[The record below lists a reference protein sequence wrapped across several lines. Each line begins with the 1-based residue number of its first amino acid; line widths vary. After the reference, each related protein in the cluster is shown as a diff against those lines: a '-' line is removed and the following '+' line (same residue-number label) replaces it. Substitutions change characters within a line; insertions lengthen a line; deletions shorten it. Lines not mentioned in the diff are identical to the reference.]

1 MSEQSPYIIGVDI
14 GTSSAK
20 TIGLGLQN
28 EEVIGVFQQAYTTH
42 YPQPGYAEQDPLLLL
57 DAVKKGIREVVAT
70 AGYPPAAISFSS
82 AMHSI
87 MAIDSEGKA
96 LTPLLLWADNRSEP
110 QALALRDTEAGKR
123 LYRQTGTPIHAMS
136 PLCKLRWMREEQ
148 PALFARAAIFPGI
161 KEYIVYHF
169 FGRYIS
175 DHSIASATGLF
186 DIAALQWHPEALAY
200 AGITAAQLPEPV
212 PVTYRLPELLPSVAE
227 ELGIPAAT
235 PFIIGGSDGCLAQL
249 GSHALDAGHATI
261 TIGTS
266 GAVRMAGSRPETD
279 AHGRLFTYLLT
290 DDVYITG
297 GATNNGGAL
306 LPWLVRDFLRMPLT
320 ALQPLVE
327 EALQTDM
334 GRLLCL
340 PYLLGER
347 APIWNSHATAAFV
360 GIQPVHTAAHF
371 MRAMLEGI
379 CFTLLSIRLA
389 LSETAGPVQR
399 ISVSGGF
406 TATPGWIQLL
416 ADIFGEEMVLN
427 QQNDASALGA
437 IMLAANVLGL
447 PIGNGEKPAMTVF
460 YPDKAK
466 YEGYQQQ
473 YNRYL
478 RLYEALKAAGEQ

>member
-57 DAVKKGIREVVAT
+57 DAVKKGIREVAAA

-87 MAIDSEGKA
+87 MAIDSEGNA

-123 LYRQTGTPIHAMS
+123 LYRQTGTPVHAMS
-136 PLCKLRWMREEQ
+136 PLCKLRWIREEQ
-148 PALFARAAIFPGI
+148 PALFARAAIFPGM
-161 KEYIVYHF
+161 KEYIIYHF

-186 DIAALQWHPEALAY
+186 DIAALQWHPEALEY

-212 PVTYRLPELLPSVAE
+212 PVTCRLPELLPAVAA

-279 AHGRLFTYLLT
+279 AYGRLFTYLLT
-290 DDVYITG
+290 DEVYITG
-297 GATNNGGAL
+297 GATNNGGTL

-327 EALQTDM
+327 EALQTDT

-379 CFTLLSIRLA
+379 CFTLLSIRRA
-389 LSETAGPVQR
+389 LSETTGPVRR

-416 ADIFGEEMVLN
+416 ADIFGEEMILN

-447 PIGNGEKPAMTVF
+447 PVGNGQKPVTTVF
-460 YPDKAK
+460 YPDKGK
-466 YEGYQQQ
+466 YAHYQQQ

-478 RLYEALKAAGEQ
+478 RLYDALKTVGEQ

>member
-1 MSEQSPYIIGVDI
+1 MSDQTPYIIGADI

-20 TIGLGLQN
+20 TIGLRLQN
-28 EEVIGVFQQAYTTH
+28 GAVAGVFQQAYATR

-57 DAVKKGIREVVAT
+57 DAVKKGIREVVSR
-70 AGYPPAAISFSS
+70 AGHPPAAISFSS

-87 MAIDSEGKA
+87 MAADGDGQA
-96 LTPLLLWADNRSEP
+96 LTPLILWADNRSEP

-123 LYRQTGTPIHAMS
+123 LYRQTGTPVHAMS
-136 PLCKLRWMREEQ
+136 PLCKLRWLREQQ

-161 KEYIVYHF
+161 KEYIIHHF
-169 FGRYIS
+169 FGRYYS

-186 DIAALQWHPEALAY
+186 DIAGLQWSREALDY

-212 PVTYRLPELLPSVAE
+212 PATFRLPPLLPAVAA
-227 ELGIPAAT
+227 ELGIPADT

-249 GSHALDAGHATI
+249 GSHALDPGHATV

-266 GAVRMAGSRPETD
+266 GAVRMASSRPQTD

-306 LPWLVRDFLRMPLT
+306 LQWLVRDFLRMPLT
-320 ALQPLVE
+320 ALQPLVD
-327 EALQTDM
+327 EALQTDT
-334 GRLLCL
+334 GPLLCL

-360 GIQPVHTAAHF
+360 GIQPGHTAAHF

-379 CFTLLSIRLA
+379 CFALLSIRQA
-389 LSETAGPVQR
+389 LTETAGPVRR

-416 ADIFGEEMVLN
+416 ADVFGQEMTLD
-427 QQNDASALGA
+427 QQNDASAMGA
-437 IMLAANVLGL
+437 IILAANVLQL
-447 PIGNGEKPAMTVF
+447 PFGAWEGTPAMIF
-460 YPDKAK
+460 SPDKEK
-466 YEGYQQQ
+466 YEGYQQK
-473 YNRYL
+473 YGRFL
-478 RLYEALKAAGEQ
+478 RLYEAVKEI

>member
-1 MSEQSPYIIGVDI
+1 MSEQTPYIIGVDI

-20 TIGLGLQN
+20 TIGLTLQN
-28 EEVIGVFQQAYTTH
+28 EGVAEVFQQAYATR

-57 DAVKKGIREVVAT
+57 DAVKKGIRGVVSR
-70 AGYPPAAISFSS
+70 AGRPPAAISFSS

-87 MAIDSEGKA
+87 MAVDSAGQA
-96 LTPLLLWADNRSEP
+96 LTPLVLWADNRSEP
-110 QALALRDTEAGKR
+110 QALALRDTEAGKK
-123 LYRQTGTPIHAMS
+123 LYRQTGTPVHAMS

-161 KEYIVYHF
+161 KEYIIYHF
-169 FGRYIS
+169 FGRYYS

-186 DIAALQWHPEALAY
+186 DIAALQWSPEALAY

-212 PVTYRLPELLPSVAE
+212 PVTFRLPPLLPAVAA
-227 ELGIPAAT
+227 ELGIPADT

-249 GSHALDAGHATI
+249 GSRALDPGHATL

-266 GAVRMAGSRPETD
+266 GALRMAASRPQTD

-306 LPWLVRDFLRMPLT
+306 LQWLVRDFLRMPLT

-327 EALQTDM
+327 EALLTAT
-334 GRLLCL
+334 GPLLCL

-360 GIQPVHTAAHF
+360 GIQPGHTAAHF
-371 MRAMLEGI
+371 MRALLEGI
-379 CFTLLSIRLA
+379 CFNLLHIRQA
-389 LSETAGPVQR
+389 LTETAGPVQQ

-416 ADIFGEEMVLN
+416 ADIFGQEMTLD
-427 QQNDASALGA
+427 QQNDASATGA
-437 IMLAANVLGL
+437 VMLAANVLQL
-447 PIGNGEKPAMTVF
+447 PFGAGEGKSAKVF
-460 YPDKAK
+460 SPDREK
-466 YEGYQQQ
+466 YGAYQQ
-473 YNRYL
+473 RYERFL
-478 RLYEALKAAGEQ
+478 RLYEAIKEV

>member
-1 MSEQSPYIIGVDI
+1 MSEQTPYIIGVDI

-20 TIGLGLQN
+20 TIGLAPQK
-28 EEVIGVFQQAYTTH
+28 EVVVGVYQQAYATR

-57 DAVKKGIREVVAT
+57 NAVKKGIREVVSQ
-70 AGYPPAAISFSS
+70 AGRPPAAVSFSS

-87 MAIDSEGKA
+87 MAVDRQGNA
-96 LTPLLLWADNRSEP
+96 LTPLILWADNRSEP
-110 QALALRDTEAGKR
+110 QALALRDTEAGRR
-123 LYRQTGTPIHAMS
+123 LYRQTGTPVHAMS
-136 PLCKLRWMREEQ
+136 PLCKLRWMGETQ

-161 KEYIVYHF
+161 KEYILYHF

-186 DIAALQWHPEALAY
+186 DIATLQWSPEALEY

-212 PVTYRLPELLPSVAE
+212 PATFRLPPLLPAVAA
-227 ELGIPAAT
+227 ELGIPADT

-249 GSHALDAGHATI
+249 GSRALGPGHATI

-266 GAVRMAGSRPETD
+266 GAVRMASSRPQTD

-306 LPWLVRDFLRMPLT
+306 LQWLVRDFLRMPLT

-327 EALQTDM
+327 EALQTDT
-334 GRLLCL
+334 GSLLCL

-347 APIWNSHATAAFV
+347 APVWNSHATAAFV
-360 GIQPVHTAAHF
+360 GIRPGHTAAHF

-379 CFTLLSIRLA
+379 CFALLSIRQA
-389 LSETAGPVQR
+389 LTETAGPVRR

-416 ADIFGEEMVLN
+416 ADIFGQEMELH

-437 IMLAANVLGL
+437 ILLAARELRL
-447 PIGNGEKPAMTVF
+447 PEGDGEGAAAMVF
-460 YPDKAK
+460 HPDSDK
-466 YEGYQQQ
+466 YQGYQKKFERFQ
-473 YNRYL
+473 
-478 RLYEALKAAGEQ
+478 RLYDTLKAAGEQ

>member
-1 MSEQSPYIIGVDI
+1 MSEQTPYIIGADI

-28 EEVIGVFQQAYTTH
+28 GAVVGVFQQAYATR

-57 DAVKKGIREVVAT
+57 DAVKKGIREVVSR
-70 AGYPPAAISFSS
+70 AGRPPAAISFSS

-87 MAIDSEGKA
+87 MAVDGSGQA
-96 LTPLLLWADNRSEP
+96 LTPLILWADNRSEP

-123 LYRQTGTPIHAMS
+123 LYRQTGTPVHAMS
-136 PLCKLRWMREEQ
+136 PLCKLRWMREQQ
-148 PALFARAAIFPGI
+148 PELFARATMFPGI
-161 KEYIVYHF
+161 KEYIIHHF
-169 FGRYIS
+169 FGRYYS

-186 DIAALQWHPEALAY
+186 DIAGLRWSREALDY

-212 PVTYRLPELLPSVAE
+212 PTTFRLPPLLPAVAA
-227 ELGIPAAT
+227 ELGIPANT

-249 GSHALDAGHATI
+249 GSRALDPGHATI

-266 GAVRMAGSRPETD
+266 GAVRMASSRPQTD

-306 LPWLVRDFLRMPLT
+306 LQWLVRDFLRMPLT

-327 EALQTDM
+327 EALQTDT
-334 GRLLCL
+334 GPLLCL

-360 GIQPVHTAAHF
+360 GIQPGHTAAHF
-371 MRAMLEGI
+371 MRALLEGI
-379 CFTLLSIRLA
+379 CFTLLSIRRA
-389 LSETAGPVQR
+389 LTETAGPVRR

-416 ADIFGEEMVLN
+416 ADIFGQEMTLD
-427 QQNDASALGA
+427 QQADASALGA
-437 IMLAANVLGL
+437 IVLAANVLQL
-447 PIGNGEKPAMTVF
+447 PFETGEGTVATVF
-460 YPDKAK
+460 PPDKGK
-466 YEGYQQQ
+466 YEGYQQK
-473 YNRYL
+473 YRRFL
-478 RLYEALKAAGEQ
+478 RLYEAVKEI

>member
-1 MSEQSPYIIGVDI
+1 MSEQTSYIIGVDI

-20 TIGLGLQN
+20 TIGLSLQN
-28 EEVIGVFQQAYTTH
+28 EGVAGVFQQAYVTR

-57 DAVKKGIREVVAT
+57 DAVKKGIREVVSQ
-70 AGYPPAAISFSS
+70 AGRPPAAVAFSS

-87 MAIDSEGKA
+87 MAVDKAGHA

-123 LYRQTGTPIHAMS
+123 LYRQTGTPVHAMS

-148 PALFARAAIFPGI
+148 PELFARAAIFPGI
-161 KEYIVYHF
+161 KEYILHHF

-186 DIAALQWHPEALAY
+186 DIAALQWCPEALDY

-212 PVTYRLPELLPSVAE
+212 PATFRLPPLLPAVAA
-227 ELGIPAAT
+227 ELGIPADT

-249 GSHALDAGHATI
+249 GSRALDPGHATI

-266 GAVRMAGSRPETD
+266 GAVRMASSRPQTD

-306 LPWLVRDFLRMPLT
+306 LQWLVRDFLRMPLT

-327 EALQTDM
+327 EALQTDT
-334 GRLLCL
+334 GSLLCL

-360 GIQPVHTAAHF
+360 GIQPGHTAAHF

-379 CFTLLSIRLA
+379 CFTLLSIRQA
-389 LSETAGPVQR
+389 LTETAGPVQR

-416 ADIFGEEMVLN
+416 ADIFGQEMTLH

-437 IMLAANVLGL
+437 ILLAANVLQL
-447 PIGNGEKPAMTVF
+447 PVGSGEGPAATVF
-460 YPDKAK
+460 HSDSGK
-466 YEGYQQQ
+466 YEGYQKKFE
-473 YNRYL
+473 RFL
-478 RLYEALKAAGEQ
+478 RLYDAVKDI

>member
-1 MSEQSPYIIGVDI
+1 MSEQTPYIIGVDI

-20 TIGLGLQN
+20 TIGLAPQHSA
-28 EEVIGVFQQAYTTH
+28 VVGVYQQAYATR

-57 DAVKKGIREVVAT
+57 DAVKKGIREVVLQ
-70 AGYPPAAISFSS
+70 AGRPPAAVSFSS

-87 MAIDSEGKA
+87 MAVDKEGNA
-96 LTPLLLWADNRSEP
+96 LTPLILWADNRSEP
-110 QALALRDTEAGKR
+110 QALALKDTEAGKR
-123 LYRQTGTPIHAMS
+123 LYRQTGTPVHAMS

-161 KEYIVYHF
+161 KEYILHHF

-186 DIAALQWHPEALAY
+186 DIATLQWSQEALDY

-212 PVTYRLPELLPSVAE
+212 PVTFQLPSLLPAVAE
-227 ELGIPAAT
+227 ELGIPADT
-235 PFIIGGSDGCLAQL
+235 PFVIGGSDGCLAQL
-249 GSHALDAGHATI
+249 GSRALDPGHATI

-266 GAVRMAGSRPETD
+266 GAVRMAAERPQTD

-306 LPWLVRDFLRMPLT
+306 LQWLVRDFLRMPLT

-327 EALQTDM
+327 EALQTDT
-334 GRLLCL
+334 GSLLCL

-360 GIQPVHTAAHF
+360 GIQPGHTAAHF
-371 MRAMLEGI
+371 MRAILEGI
-379 CFTLLSIRLA
+379 CFTLLSIRQA
-389 LSETAGPVQR
+389 LTETAGPVQR

-416 ADIFGEEMVLN
+416 ADVFGQEMTLH

-437 IMLAANVLGL
+437 ILLAANVLRL
-447 PIGNGEKPAMTVF
+447 PVGSGDSPAATAF
-460 YPDKAK
+460 HPDREK
-466 YEGYQQQ
+466 YEGYQKKFE
-473 YNRYL
+473 RFL
-478 RLYEALKAAGEQ
+478 RLYDTLKAAGEQ